1 MRIAT
6 AVIAGVAALASVGGA
21 VVGYQELAPD
31 AASATTEAATTAEPQ
46 DQRRQVRVRFRRCP
60 EEFALERDT
69 CVRRVTQ
76 RRTVPVPA
84 SGPVVTGSSAGQP
97 VARSEDDTPHF
108 DDHGGDRPEGES
120 DDFDH
125 DFDDSDQS
133 DGDDDRDDV
142 EDAWDDRQ
150 DAVEDARDDRQDA
163 QDDDDDDDR
172 DDD

>member
-6 AVIAGVAALASVGGA
+6 AVIAGVATFASVGGA

-31 AASATTEAATTAEPQ
+31 AASATTEAGPTAEPQ
-46 DQRRQVRVRFRRCP
+46 EQRRQVRVRFRPCP

-76 RRTVPVPA
+76 TRTVPVPA
-84 SGPVVTGSSAGQP
+84 SAPVVSGSPAGQP
-97 VARSEDDTPHF
+97 VTRWGDDTPHL

-120 DDFDH
+120 DDFD
-125 DFDDSDQS
+125 DSDHS
-133 DGDDDRDDV
+133 DHGDDDRDDL
-142 EDAWDDRQ
+142 EDAREDRQ
-150 DAVEDARDDRQDA
+150 DALEDARDDRDA
-163 QDDDDDDDR
+163 QDDDQDDDDDR